1 MDIRF
6 FGTLLIVV
14 GCLITG
20 CGLLIMLLKK
30 AGLVSGKLFSDVYV
44 RGQKASLPALLV
56 ISVVIAAILIAV
68 LYVISVLLGG

>member
-1 MDIRF
+1 MDIRS

-20 CGLLIMLLKK
+20 CGLLILLLKK
-30 AGLVSGKLFSDVYV
+30 LGMVSGKLVEDVHIK
-44 RGQKASLPALLV
+44 GEKASFPALLV
-56 ISVVIAAILIAV
+56 VSAVIAAVLIAV